1 MTAYR
6 TLRLVR
12 PLGVALIALGL
23 SGCQQSSGPVAG
35 KAVTPDVGVRVAA
48 LSPEKTDVKVLAAP
62 PKPKPAP
69 EKVYPA
75 PAHLSGMKQDQVIRL
90 LGEPGFERR
99 DAPALI
105 WQYRTHN
112 CALDLF
118 LYQPEDGSGY
128 RVDHFEARNR
138 NNKAVSEMDCF
149 VSLLKAHEQRRAG

>member
-1 MTAYR
+1 MNAHR
-6 TLRLVR
+6 TSRLFR

-23 SGCQQSSGPVAG
+23 SGCLQGSGSVAG
-35 KAVTPDVGVRVAA
+35 KAVTPDGGVRVAA
-48 LSPEKTDVKVLAAP
+48 LSPEKTDVKVWAAP

-69 EKVYPA
+69 EKIYPA
-75 PAHLSGMKQDQVIRL
+75 PARLSGMKQDQVIRL

-99 DAPALI
+99 DEPALI
-105 WQYRTHN
+105 WQYRTQN

-138 NNKAVSEMDCF
+138 KKESVSEKDCF